1 MKTDKFYKARMDG
14 LAYALEIVE
23 KGGVEALKKELKV
36 RNAYFIPMEIYSKK
50 AEELS
55 EMLAHRILATFVPTV
70 MFSLNQA
77 FGFGRD
83 RLLRW
88 KDAFINLCDMMDA
101 VDPFGCQYETVK
113 DYAEE
118 LQRKYNIEFDW
129 DSIDEVIGL
138 NQNHKKQLCE
148 IDVKCI
154 DCGTAIKTEWDVAK
168 KCYRTVK
175 EED

>member
-23 KGGVEALKKELKV
+23 KGVVEALKKELKV
-36 RNAYFIPMEIYSKK
+36 RNAYFIPMEISSKK

-118 LQRKYNIEFDW
+118 
-129 DSIDEVIGL
+129 
-138 NQNHKKQLCE
+138 
-148 IDVKCI
+148 
-154 DCGTAIKTEWDVAK
+154 
-168 KCYRTVK
+168 
-175 EED
+175 